1 VSEALTITDR
11 YVITLSALLLGTS
24 VVFAWSG
31 ETRVNLFI
39 SVYIIETLAVNQVFV
54 WLSEQARSALR
65 VVERILVACFV
76 VVLVTEVVRI
86 LTG

>member
-1 VSEALTITDR
+1 MSITDR
-11 YVITLSALLLGTS
+11 YVLSLTAVLMGTS
-24 VVFAWSG
+24 VIFAWSG
-31 ETRVNLFI
+31 ETRVNLFL
-39 SVYIIETLAVNQVFV
+39 SVYIIETLAINQVFV

-65 VVERILVACFV
+65 VVERILVACFA

>member
-1 VSEALTITDR
+1 MSEALTITDR

>member
-1 VSEALTITDR
+1 MSITGR
-11 YVITLSALLLGTS
+11 YVIALSAVLMGTS

-54 WLSEQARSALR
+54 WLSERARSALR
-65 VVERILVACFV
+65 VVERILVACFA
-76 VVLVTEVVRI
+76 VVLVTEIVRI